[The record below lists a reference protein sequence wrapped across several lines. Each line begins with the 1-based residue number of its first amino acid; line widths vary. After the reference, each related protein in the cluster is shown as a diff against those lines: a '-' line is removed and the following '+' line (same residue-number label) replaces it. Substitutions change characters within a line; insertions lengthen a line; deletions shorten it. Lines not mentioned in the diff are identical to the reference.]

1 MYGKKCAWHKC
12 EKSFEPEHALTRFCS
27 KSCQKKRAAWKCVRG
42 GTLVD
47 LLLKGDAKGL
57 MAAKQKLEKEIEDN
71 TP

>member
-1 MYGKKCAWHKC
+1 VECKKCAWHKC
-12 EKSFEPEHALTRFCS
+12 ARVFEPEHVLTRFCS
-27 KSCQKKRAAWKCVRG
+27 KECQQHRAGWKCVRG

-47 LLLKGDAKGL
+47 LLLSGDAKGL